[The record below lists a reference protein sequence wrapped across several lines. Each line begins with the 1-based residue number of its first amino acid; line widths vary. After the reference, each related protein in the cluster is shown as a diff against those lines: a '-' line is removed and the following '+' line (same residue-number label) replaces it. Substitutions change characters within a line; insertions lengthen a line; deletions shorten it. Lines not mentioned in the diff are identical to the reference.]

1 MQQKSRNKVAAMA
14 LSAVAL
20 VGLVSHEGYRQV
32 TYIPVEG
39 DVPTLGFGTTT
50 GVKPGDTTDPVSALQ
65 RVMVDVQKF
74 EGAIKSCVTVPLA
87 QNEYDAYVSL
97 IYNIGPGKEGVS
109 DGFCW
114 LRKGGPSTLVRR
126 LNSGDYAGACEAILM
141 WNKFKGRELRGLT
154 NRRQAEYQLCIG

>member
-1 MQQKSRNKVAAMA
+1 MQQKNRNTVAAMA

-20 VGLVSHEGYRQV
+20 VGLVSHEGYRQA

-39 DVPTLGFGTTT
+39 DVATIGFGTTT
-50 GVKPGDTTDPVSALQ
+50 GVRPGDTTDPVSALQ
-65 RVMVDVQKF
+65 RAMVDVQKF

-87 QNEYDAYVSL
+87 QNEYDAYVQLS
-97 IYNIGPGKEGVS
+97 YNIGGAA
-109 DGFCW
+109 FC
-114 LRKGGPSTLVRR
+114 GSTLVRK
-126 LNSGDYAGACEAILM
+126 LNALDYRGACEEILR